1 MKKLKIVLIIVLI
14 CLLGISLRWLPFS
27 YKNAIRFNLLMH
39 GQVVGSVFCEPTFKS
54 ANESLSLPK
63 KGAKIYS
70 IGKYNYMDYDLASNI
85 TDYEAYTFKG
95 KIIAKPLAEYMP

>member
-1 MKKLKIVLIIVLI
+1 MSRLLKAQTNH
-14 CLLGISLRWLPFS
+14 CR
-27 YKNAIRFNLLMH
+27 Y
-39 GQVVGSVFCEPTFKS
+39 Q
-54 ANESLSLPK
+54 K

>member
-39 GQVVGSVFCEPTFKS
+39 GQVVGSVF
-54 ANESLSLPK
+54 L
-63 KGAKIYS
+63 
-70 IGKYNYMDYDLASNI
+70 
-85 TDYEAYTFKG
+85 
-95 KIIAKPLAEYMP
+95 